1 MVDRGSN
8 FDLKQGE
15 VTMLLEFKKIKLSH
29 FPIECPFLIR
39 LR

>member
-15 VTMLLEFKKIKLSH
+15 VTMLLEFKKIKFSH
-29 FPIECPFLIR
+29 FFLNV
-39 LR
+39 LF